1 MFEIFFAV
9 FVIFFFCIG
18 LGEFLHI
25 LRLSIFS
32 SKREE
37 QNILVSVLKEKTAIM
52 QAEKIIE
59 KYRWYGMSYANKIV
73 FVCDGLCQQTFEKI
87 LEIIGKEKNVFFCD
101 KQEFIQWISSLNE
114 EENGQSGKV

>member
-25 LRLSIFS
+25 LRLSIFF
-32 SKREE
+32 SKLEE
-37 QNILVSVLKEKTAIM
+37 QNILVSVLKEKTAIK

-73 FVCDGLCQQTFEKI
+73 FVCDGLRQQTFEKI
-87 LEIIGKEKNVFFCD
+87 LEIIGKEKNIFSCD

>member
-37 QNILVSVLKEKTAIM
+37 QNILVSVLKEKTAIK

-87 LEIIGKEKNVFFCD
+87 LEIIGKEKNVFSCD

-114 EENGQSGKV
+114 EENGQS